1 MEDINA
7 FPALMDLMV
16 QWRKRHEA
24 GNCNSGGKS
33 HRKGKIRGCR
43 STEELYIPAL
53 ELERASWRK

>member
-16 QWRKRHEA
+16 QWRKRHKA
-24 GNCNSGGKS
+24 GNYGSGGKS

-43 STEELYIPAL
+43 NTEELYNPAL
-53 ELERASWRK
+53 ELETASWRK